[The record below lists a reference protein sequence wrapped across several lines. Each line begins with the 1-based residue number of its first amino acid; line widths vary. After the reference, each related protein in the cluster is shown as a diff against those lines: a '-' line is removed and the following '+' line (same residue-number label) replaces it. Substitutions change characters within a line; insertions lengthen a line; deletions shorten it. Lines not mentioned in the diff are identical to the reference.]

1 MGHKFQ
7 ASRWKDGR
15 NMKLTPKSR
24 LKIQRFVSGTF
35 IYILLACLGFVILY
49 QLFGR
54 AMLSVMDEFDLYDDT
69 VRFLTKRF
77 TLSNYTVAIEY
88 MDYWSSLAETVLFVT
103 LTSACQVVSS
113 VVIAYGLAR
122 FKFLGNRLLFLFLL
136 LSLIIPP
143 QLISLPMYFRFQY
156 FNIFGLFPQPI
167 SLMGNKLSIAM
178 LCLTGMGLKSGL
190 LIYILQQY
198 FRGFPKELEESAMID
213 GAGPFRTF
221 FYIALPS
228 TGAMVTTVF
237 LFSMV
242 WQWTD
247 TFYTATFLPGNT
259 LLTQKLLGLRSV
271 LDFDIYVEGGA
282 FNIVKSSLTQNA
294 AVLLF
299 ILPLLLVFI
308 FAQRYFV
315 ESIENTGIVG

>member
-1 MGHKFQ
+1 
-7 ASRWKDGR
+7 
-15 NMKLTPKSR
+15 MKLTPKMR
-24 LKIQRFVSGTF
+24 LKIQKFISSIF
-35 IYILLACLGFVILY
+35 IYTLLLCLGFVILY
-49 QLFGR
+49 PLFGR
-54 AMLSVMDEFDLYDDT
+54 VMLSVMDEFDLYDDT
-69 VRFLTKRF
+69 VRFFTKRF
-77 TLSNYTVAIEY
+77 TLTNYAVAVDY
-88 MDYWSSLAETVLFVT
+88 MKYWSSLVETVLFVI
-103 LTSACQVVSS
+103 LTSVCQVISS

-122 FKFLGNRLLFLFLL
+122 FKFIGNRLLFIFLL
-136 LSLIIPP
+136 LTLIIPP

-156 FNIFGLFPQPI
+156 FNIFGLLPQPI
-167 SLMGNKLSIAM
+167 SLMGNKFSIAL

-190 LIYILQQY
+190 LIFILQQY

-213 GAGPFRTF
+213 GAGPLRTF

-228 TGAMVTTVF
+228 TGPIITTAF

-247 TFYTATFLPGNT
+247 NFYTSIFLPGNT
-259 LLTQKLLGLRSV
+259 LMPQRLLGLRSV

-294 AVLLF
+294 AVILF

>member
-1 MGHKFQ
+1 M
-7 ASRWKDGR
+7 
-15 NMKLTPKSR
+15 MLTPKMR
-24 LKIQRFVSGTF
+24 LKIQKFISSIF
-35 IYILLACLGFVILY
+35 IYTLLLCLGFVILY
-49 QLFGR
+49 PLFGR
-54 AMLSVMDEFDLYDDT
+54 VMLSVMDEFDLYDDT
-69 VRFLTKRF
+69 VRFFTKRF
-77 TLSNYTVAIEY
+77 TLTNYAVAVDY
-88 MDYWSSLAETVLFVT
+88 MKYWSSLVETVLFVI
-103 LTSACQVVSS
+103 LTSVCQVISS

-122 FKFLGNRLLFLFLL
+122 FKFIGNRLLFIFLL
-136 LSLIIPP
+136 LTLIIPP

-156 FNIFGLFPQPI
+156 FNIFGLLPQPI
-167 SLMGNKLSIAM
+167 SLMGNKFSIAL

-190 LIYILQQY
+190 LIFILQQY

-213 GAGPFRTF
+213 GAGPLRTF

-228 TGAMVTTVF
+228 TGPIITTAF

-247 TFYTATFLPGNT
+247 NFYTSIFLPGNT
-259 LLTQKLLGLRSV
+259 LMPQRLLGLRSV
-271 LDFDIYVEGGA
+271 LDFDTYVEGGA

-294 AVLLF
+294 AVILF

>member
-1 MGHKFQ
+1 
-7 ASRWKDGR
+7 
-15 NMKLTPKSR
+15 MKLTPKMR
-24 LKIQRFVSGTF
+24 LKIQKFISSIF
-35 IYILLACLGFVILY
+35 IYTLLLCLGFVILY
-49 QLFGR
+49 PLFGR
-54 AMLSVMDEFDLYDDT
+54 VMLSVMDEFDLYDDT
-69 VRFLTKRF
+69 VRFFTKRF
-77 TLSNYTVAIEY
+77 TLTNYAVAVDY
-88 MDYWSSLAETVLFVT
+88 MKYWSSLVETVLFVI
-103 LTSACQVVSS
+103 LTSVCQVISS

-122 FKFLGNRLLFLFLL
+122 FKFIGNRLLFIFLL
-136 LSLIIPP
+136 LTLIIPP

-156 FNIFGLFPQPI
+156 FNIFGLLPQPI
-167 SLMGNKLSIAM
+167 SLMGNKFSIAL

-190 LIYILQQY
+190 LIFILQQY

-213 GAGPFRTF
+213 GAGPLRTF

-228 TGAMVTTVF
+228 TGPIITTAF

-247 TFYTATFLPGNT
+247 NFYTSIFLPGNT
-259 LLTQKLLGLRSV
+259 LMPQRLLGLRSV
-271 LDFDIYVEGGA
+271 LDFDTYVEGGA

-294 AVLLF
+294 AVILF

>member
-1 MGHKFQ
+1 
-7 ASRWKDGR
+7 
-15 NMKLTPKSR
+15 MKLTPKMR
-24 LKIQRFVSGTF
+24 LKIQKFISSIF
-35 IYILLACLGFVILY
+35 IYTVLLCLGFVILY
-49 QLFGR
+49 PLFGR

-77 TLSNYTVAIEY
+77 TLTNYMVAIDY
-88 MDYWSSLAETVLFVT
+88 MKYWASLAETVLFVI
-103 LTSACQVVSS
+103 LASASQVISS

-122 FKFLGNRLLFLFLL
+122 FKFIGNRLLFIFLL
-136 LSLIIPP
+136 LTLIIPP

-156 FNIFGLFPQPI
+156 FNIFGLFPQPV
-167 SLMGNKLSIAM
+167 SLMGNKFSIAM

-190 LIYILQQY
+190 LIFILQQY

-213 GAGPFRTF
+213 GAGPLKTF
-221 FYIALPS
+221 FHIALPS
-228 TGAMVTTVF
+228 TGPMITTVF
-237 LFSMV
+237 LFSVV

-247 TFYTATFLPGNT
+247 NFYTSIFLPGNT
-259 LLTQKLLGLRSV
+259 LMPQRLLGLRSV
-271 LDFDIYVEGGA
+271 LDFDTYVEGGA

-315 ESIENTGIVG
+315 ESIEHTGIVG

>member
-1 MGHKFQ
+1 M
-7 ASRWKDGR
+7 
-15 NMKLTPKSR
+15 MLTPKMR
-24 LKIQRFVSGTF
+24 LKIQKFISSIF
-35 IYILLACLGFVILY
+35 IYTLLLCLGFVILY
-49 QLFGR
+49 PLFGR
-54 AMLSVMDEFDLYDDT
+54 VMLSVMDEFDLYDDT
-69 VRFLTKRF
+69 VRFFTKRF
-77 TLSNYTVAIEY
+77 TLTNYAVAVDY
-88 MDYWSSLAETVLFVT
+88 MKYWSSLVETVLFVI
-103 LTSACQVVSS
+103 LTSVCQVISS

-122 FKFLGNRLLFLFLL
+122 FKFIGNRLLFIFLL
-136 LSLIIPP
+136 LTLIIPP

-156 FNIFGLFPQPI
+156 FNIFGLLPQPI
-167 SLMGNKLSIAM
+167 SLMGNKFSIAL

-190 LIYILQQY
+190 LIFILQQY

-213 GAGPFRTF
+213 GAGPLRTF

-228 TGAMVTTVF
+228 TVPIITTAF

-247 TFYTATFLPGNT
+247 NFYTSIFLPGNT
-259 LLTQKLLGLRSV
+259 LMPQRLLGLRSV
-271 LDFDIYVEGGA
+271 LDFDTYVEGGA

-294 AVLLF
+294 AVILF

>member
-1 MGHKFQ
+1 M
-7 ASRWKDGR
+7 
-15 NMKLTPKSR
+15 MLTPKMR
-24 LKIQRFVSGTF
+24 LKIQKFISSIF
-35 IYILLACLGFVILY
+35 IYTLLLCLGFVILY
-49 QLFGR
+49 PLFGR
-54 AMLSVMDEFDLYDDT
+54 VMLSVMDEFDLYDDT
-69 VRFLTKRF
+69 VRFFTKRF
-77 TLSNYTVAIEY
+77 TLTNYAVAVDY
-88 MDYWSSLAETVLFVT
+88 MKYWSSLVETVLFVI
-103 LTSACQVVSS
+103 LTSVCQVISS

-122 FKFLGNRLLFLFLL
+122 FKFIGNRLLFIFLL
-136 LSLIIPP
+136 LTLIIPP

-156 FNIFGLFPQPI
+156 FNIFGRLPQPI
-167 SLMGNKLSIAM
+167 SLMGNKFSIAL

-190 LIYILQQY
+190 LIFILQQY

-213 GAGPFRTF
+213 GAGPLRTF

-228 TGAMVTTVF
+228 TGPIITTAF

-247 TFYTATFLPGNT
+247 NFYTSIFLPGNT
-259 LLTQKLLGLRSV
+259 LMPQRLLGLRSV
-271 LDFDIYVEGGA
+271 LDFDTYVEGGA

-294 AVLLF
+294 AVILF

>member
-1 MGHKFQ
+1 MVV
-7 ASRWKDGR
+7 

-24 LKIQRFVSGTF
+24 LKVQRFVSSTY

-49 QLFGR
+49 PLFGR

-88 MDYWSSLAETVLFVT
+88 MDYWSSLAETVLFVI

-228 TGAMVTTVF
+228 TGPMVTTVF